1 MTESTAASPT
11 TEETQTRR
19 PRRARNG
26 VSAAAP
32 APRVGEHATKSS
44 GRTFTIVSW
53 VVLIVFAVL
62 WLIPSLW
69 AIKTSL
75 TPNGVSAVG
84 AGAILKDWNLTGD
97 SYVTLLSGGSIWDWY
112 LASFVT
118 SALTTIFAVFF
129 SAMAAYA
136 LSRLRFRGR
145 NWIFLL
151 FIGGILVPPQV
162 LIVPV
167 FQMLNVGRLLNTYWA
182 VILPQIPT
190 VVSVFVFKQFF
201 DGIPRDFEESAR
213 IDGAGF
219 WRSFRSIIMPLSR
232 PVLAA
237 MAIVTFVG
245 TWNNLILPLF
255 VLSNPKLM
263 TIPVGLATVQ
273 GSYGQRLSDIQASSI
288 LGALP
293 LVILFLIFQRR
304 IVEGFAGSGLKG

>member
-1 MTESTAASPT
+1 MTERTAETPT
-11 TEETQTRR
+11 REEQAQSQR
-19 PRRARNG
+19 PRRAHNG

-32 APRVGEHATKSS
+32 SRRVPENARAS
-44 GRTFTIVSW
+44 GRAFTIVAW
-53 VVLIVFAVL
+53 TVLIVFAVL

-75 TPNGVSAVG
+75 TDNGVSAIG
-84 AGAILKDWNLTGD
+84 ASAILKDWHLTGA
-97 SYVTLLSGGSIWDWY
+97 SYKTLLSGGNLWSWY

-118 SALTTIFAVFF
+118 AALTTLFAVIF

-145 NWIFLL
+145 NWVFLL

-162 LIVPV
+162 LIVPI
-167 FQMLNVGRLLNTYWA
+167 FQMLNVGHLLNTYWA

-213 IDGAGF
+213 IDGAGY